1 MWRLVREGLRIYRPV
16 LLSAWTI
23 GTFGPLS
30 VFVVLAHLGVKI
42 DGWQALSWAAAALPA
57 YLLGASAVAGW
68 IAIGS
73 ELGEHRVRLH
83 ALLPLPSGDLALA
96 QLLLPSAMVLFG
108 LPLSHAAAVL
118 ARAIRG
124 APAPW
129 LGHDTLNLMAVHLL
143 LLLQLTLAAKEV
155 TVLRDTVSWKSWIR
169 GPATGRSAVGQ
180 GSGPRPGG
188 EEAGGVPL
196 ARVAN
201 SVSSGSAGPERDAA
215 RGGLKAGTAL
225 SALGWIVLFVLFC
238 AETVLGIPNSTLILV
253 PGMPIGV
260 HNGSLAVCTAATSAL
275 AVVTAAFTVTLFRRR
290 TLIAR

>member
-42 DGWQALSWAAAALPA
+42 DGWQAMSWAAAALPA

-68 IAIGS
+68 IAIGN

-129 LGHDTLNLMAVHLL
+129 LGHDMLNLMAVHLL

-169 GPATGRSAVGQ
+169 GSATGRRAAGQ
-180 GSGPRPGG
+180 GSRRRPEGG
-188 EEAGGVPL
+188 EAGGVPL

-201 SVSSGSAGPERDAA
+201 AGSGSAGPERDEA
-215 RGGLKAGTAL
+215 RGGFKAGTAL

-260 HNGSLAVCTAATSAL
+260 HNGSLAICTAATSAL
-275 AVVTAAFTVTLFRRR
+275 AFVTAAFTVTLFRRR
-290 TLIAR
+290 SLIAR

>member
-1 MWRLVREGLRIYRPV
+1 MWRLVKEGLRIYRPV

-23 GTFGPLS
+23 GTFGPLAA
-30 VFVVLAHLGVKI
+30 FVVLAHFGVKI

-68 IAIGS
+68 IAIGN

-108 LPLSHAAAVL
+108 LPLSHAAALL
-118 ARAIRG
+118 ARAIHG
-124 APAPW
+124 GPAPW
-129 LGHDTLNLMAVHLL
+129 LGPATLNLVAAHLL

-155 TVLRDTVSWKSWIR
+155 TVLRDTVSWKSWIA
-169 GPATGRSAVGQ
+169 GPATGGRGAGP
-180 GSGPRPGG
+180 GSRPQPGG
-188 EEAGGVPL
+188 EPAGGGITLAPVPD
-196 ARVAN
+196 
-201 SVSSGSAGPERDAA
+201 AGRERDEA
-215 RGGLKAGTAL
+215 RGGLKAGTVL
-225 SALGWIVLFVLFC
+225 STLGWIVLFVLFC
-238 AETVLGIPNSTLILV
+238 AGTVLGIPNSTLVLV
-253 PGMPIGV
+253 PGIPISV
-260 HNGSLAVCTAATSAL
+260 HNGSLAICTAATSAL

>member
-1 MWRLVREGLRIYRPV
+1 MWRLVKEGLRIYRPV

-42 DGWQALSWAAAALPA
+42 DGWQALSWAAAALPV

-68 IAIGS
+68 IAIGN

-83 ALLPLPSGDLALA
+83 ALLPLPSAELALA
-96 QLLLPSAMVLFG
+96 QLVLPSAMVMVG

-118 ARAIRG
+118 ARAVHG

-129 LGHDTLNLMAVHLL
+129 LGHTGLNLVAAHLL

-155 TVLRDTVSWKSWIR
+155 TVLRDTVSWRSWIA
-169 GPATGRSAVGQ
+169 GSGTGRRGA
-180 GSGPRPGG
+180 GSDSRPQPGT
-188 EEAGGVPL
+188 EPAGGVPL
-196 ARVAN
+196 ARVP
-201 SVSSGSAGPERDAA
+201 GAGGERDEA
-215 RGGLKAGTAL
+215 RGALDAGKVLA
-225 SALGWIVLFVLFC
+225 ALGWFVLFVLVC
-238 AETVLGIPNSTLILV
+238 AEIVIGVPYSTLILA
-253 PGMPIGV
+253 PGLRIGI
-260 HNGSLAVCTAATSAL
+260 HNGNLAVCTAATSAL